1 MVETAD
7 AIGMSPLQVKRD
19 IIFPIAFK
27 GVLPSCAN
35 EVISPGYP
43 TRIANHPINRIDEV
57 LPWNLQVPSESA

>member
-43 TRIANHPINRIDEV
+43 YPHRQSSHQPDR
-57 LPWNLQVPSESA
+57 